1 MLIRAEASGATRD
14 SSFGGSQHVTHMHVP
29 DGWLLISLWRFTMS
43 PHKCCGQKAFM
54 RICQAQGGMQMLG
67 SNGRRGGGCSGHCCA
82 CSQRGARATH
92 APHAAALVIQA
103 SLAPRKQEA
112 GGRPVDRAQRLQHAA
127 HGAAAATGA
136 IAALLKAHRL
146 AVLLLEQQQPA
157 AAAERAVAAA
167 TPPAA
172 THQAIRR
179 SGARHCRR
187 ILRQLYP
194 LPTTATVVAR
204 APGKA
209 ATQTSPVAGRPSP
222 GEKRL
227 ARRRRLEQAVLV
239 VLRS

>member
-1 MLIRAEASGATRD
+1 MYA
-14 SSFGGSQHVTHMHVP
+14 HP
-29 DGWLLISLWRFTMS
+29 
-43 PHKCCGQKAFM
+43 
-54 RICQAQGGMQMLG
+54 
-67 SNGRRGGGCSGHCCA
+67 RRGVRRYPGFLLWGVAARDAYACA
-82 CSQRGARATH
+82 RRLAAHFAVALHHVAAQVLRAKGLHENLPGAGRHANAGEQWKERRRVFRSLLCLQPAGRPGYPRTPRSRTRYSSQPCT
-92 APHAAALVIQA
+92 
-103 SLAPRKQEA
+103 QEA
-112 GGRPVDRAQRLQHAA
+112 GSRRQTSRSRTASPTRRSWRCCCNGSDRGAFKGAPSRCAA
-127 HGAAAATGA
+127 PG
-136 IAALLKAHRL
+136 
-146 AVLLLEQQQPA
+146 A

-179 SGARHCRR
+179 SGARHCQCRR

-194 LPTTATVVAR
+194 SE
-204 APGKA
+204 KA